1 MILIICAAGRGTRI
15 KKAFREPKTLIEFNK
30 KSIMQNI
37 LSIFDLKK
45 IKKIIIVVGYKKEK
59 IIRKIGY
66 KFGNK
71 KIVYIVNKK
80 YKTTNNMYSLFLTK
94 KYIDRNI
101 IFITSDLYLEG
112 DIKKSINE
120 LKLKNFVLIDKD
132 KKFFKN
138 PDLTK
143 VYVKNRNLQKLG
155 KSEYKGD
162 VNAVALGMYGMT
174 KNLFKKFIKVSE
186 KFIQDKKYEYGYNE
200 VIKELIKK
208 KYKFSEF
215 CPKIF
220 LWRNINKSRDI
231 DYIKSK
237 LKKKYLN
244 II

>member
-15 KKAFREPKTLIEFNK
+15 KKAFKDPKTLIEFNQ
-30 KSIMQNI
+30 KSIIQNI
-37 LSIFDLKK
+37 LGIFDLKK

-71 KIVYIVNKK
+71 EIVYIISKK

-94 KYIDRNI
+94 KYIDQDI

-112 DIKKSINE
+112 DIKNSINE

-143 VYVKNRNLQKLG
+143 VYVKNRYLQKLG

-186 KFIQDKKYEYGYNE
+186 KFIQDKKYKYGYNE

-215 CPKIF
+215 YPKNY
-220 LWRNINKSRDI
+220 LWRNINKSTDI
-231 DYIKSK
+231 NYVKNE
-237 LKKKYLN
+237 LKKKRIN
-244 II
+244 I

>member
-15 KKAFREPKTLIEFNK
+15 KKAFKDPKTLIEFNQ
-30 KSIMQNI
+30 KSIIQNI
-37 LSIFDLKK
+37 LGIFDLKK

-71 KIVYIVNKK
+71 EIVYIISKK

-94 KYIDRNI
+94 KYIDQDI
-101 IFITSDLYLEG
+101 IFITSDLYIEG
-112 DIKKSINE
+112 DIKNSINE

-143 VYVKNRNLQKLG
+143 VYVKNRYLQKLG

-186 KFIQDKKYEYGYNE
+186 KFIQDKKYKYGYNE

-215 CPKIF
+215 YPKNY
-220 LWRNINKSRDI
+220 LWRNINKSTDI
-231 DYIKSK
+231 NYVKNE
-237 LKKKYLN
+237 LKKKRIN
-244 II
+244 I